1 MEFNII
7 TLFPEMFGAC
17 PSKLEERSGG
27 PLSESILK
35 RAQEKDLIKIVLHQL
50 RDYAEG
56 KHKTVDDT
64 PYGGG
69 KGMVIKVDVV
79 DKAISKITRLAK
91 AKPRRKDQR
100 SKFRN
105 KRTILLSPRGR
116 RFNQDIAK
124 ELTKYD
130 NLILICGHYE
140 GFDERVRDLVDEEI
154 SIGDFVL
161 TGGEIPAMA
170 IVDAVSRQIK
180 GVLGNDFSLEE
191 KRVNGREVYTRP
203 DVYEHE
209 GKKYRVPK
217 VLLSGNH
224 KDIEEW
230 KSNGG
235 NN

>member
-1 MEFNII
+1 MII
-7 TLFPEMFGAC
+7 FHIVTLFPET
-17 PSKLEERSGG
+17 LEVYADSSM
-27 PLSESILK
+27 LWK
-35 RAQEKDLIKIVLHQL
+35 AKKDKKIKIIFYNP
-50 RDYAEG
+50 RDFSKK
-56 KHKTVDDT
+56 KHKKVDDK

-69 KGMVIKVDVV
+69 PGMVMSVDPILRAVMKIKKGIERKESRRVV
-79 DKAISKITRLAK
+79 TTKQKTKIKTIILSPQGSEFTNTYAQTLAK
-91 AKPRRKDQR
+91 RYEH
-100 SKFRN
+100 
-105 KRTILLSPRGR
+105 I
-116 RFNQDIAK
+116 
-124 ELTKYD
+124 
-130 NLILICGHYE
+130 ILIAGHYE
-140 GFDERVRDLVDEEI
+140 GIDARVKKILKAEEV
-154 SIGDFVL
+154 SIGNYTL
-161 TGGEIPAMA
+161 TGGELPSMV